1 MMNLVLDERHFSWH
15 DWMIV
20 MKEKLK
26 DILSTRRADV
36 MI

>member
-1 MMNLVLDERHFSWH
+1 MNLILDERHFSLY

-26 DILSTRRADV
+26 DILFTRRADV